1 MVRPGSTPPSRPR
14 HQRAARCVCAGAMA
28 TAGMLYL
35 ASPYVAL
42 WSMHAALKRHDDA
55 ALRASLNWEL
65 VRAGLKDGLGLNA
78 PVQQGSQQ
86 DELPGFGESFAT
98 NIASGM
104 IDDEIT
110 PERLDSMISGPA
122 LQDHALA
129 RLPRGVFTGPTRFH
143 VAIRMTGE
151 RTPIEITLHLEKW
164 RWKVTRITL
173 PEDMLA
179 PPPTNMAGMRS

>member
-1 MVRPGSTPPSRPR
+1 
-14 HQRAARCVCAGAMA
+14 
-28 TAGMLYL
+28 MLYL

-42 WSMHAALKRHDDA
+42 WSMHAALQRHDDA
-55 ALRASLNWEL
+55 ALRASLNWKL
-65 VRAGLKDGLGLNA
+65 VRAGLKDCLGLGA
-78 PVQQGSQQ
+78 PVQQVSQG

-98 NIASGM
+98 DVASSM

-122 LQDHALA
+122 LQGRGLA
-129 RLPRGVFTGPTRFH
+129 RWPHGFFAGPTRFKA
-143 VAIRMTGE
+143 AIRMAGE
-151 RTPIEITLHLEKW
+151 QTPVEITLHLEKW

-179 PPPTNMAGMRS
+179 PPQPTHMASMRS